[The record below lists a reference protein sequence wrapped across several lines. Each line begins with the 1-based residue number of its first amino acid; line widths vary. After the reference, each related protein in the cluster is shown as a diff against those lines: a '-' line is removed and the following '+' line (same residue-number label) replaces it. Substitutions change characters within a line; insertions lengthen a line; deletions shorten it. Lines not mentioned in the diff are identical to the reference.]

1 LAKAPKREQTTRK
14 LSELESGQWG
24 FFFFQQKGALEKWR
38 KNKNPHSSKIKTAQ
52 NVRGMELT
60 NTQAGGQ
67 KPEMIENDLML
78 QGV

>member
-1 LAKAPKREQTTRK
+1 
-14 LSELESGQWG
+14 
-24 FFFFQQKGALEKWR
+24 LEKWR